1 VASHRRPHPRLISLI
16 VAALL
21 AVAPAPGRAQ
31 TLVELYRAALQG
43 NPALLSRQFD
53 VERAR
58 GEADGAYSRLL
69 PQVMAQGGWSRNEF
83 RDRTNDLTYSG
94 KRASLIARLALYD
107 PAARGRY
114 EASQSIVA
122 QRDEDLAQTRL
133 ELFGELLDRYLQA
146 LAAQDKQAALVA
158 EAQAARQHV
167 DRLRAMRERQMAKV
181 TDLAEAQAYV
191 QGLATRAI
199 DADNERAVA
208 LLRLGELSGI
218 AVRQVPALT
227 RTSFEPVTG
236 SPVEQVAEALRSNR
250 RVAALTRAV
259 EATRRNVEA
268 IRAERRPQIAATL
281 SRTHADQGFDNRQQ
295 PPYHATSLGL
305 EWRVPLYEGGR
316 VDAAEREAMAR
327 VGAVEQQLEAV
338 RREIAR
344 EIETLLLSG
353 QANHARIG
361 STDLEVSALEQ
372 AVQAQERGLELGVSR
387 ITDLLDARRRL
398 LEARADQSKA
408 RYDYVRDVAAMRI
421 RNGALSEA
429 DVERWSGWFGS
440 TDR

>member
-1 VASHRRPHPRLISLI
+1 VARHRRPGSLLLTLT
-16 VAALL
+16 VAAWL
-21 AVAPAPGRAQ
+21 AVAPATGRPQ
-31 TLVELYRAALQG
+31 TLTELYRIALQS

-53 VERAR
+53 AERAR
-58 GEADGAYSRLL
+58 GEAAGAYSRLL
-69 PQVMAQGGWSRNEF
+69 PQVMAQGSWSRNEF
-83 RDRTNDLTYSG
+83 RDRTSDLAYG
-94 KRASLIARLALYD
+94 GRRASLVARIALYD
-107 PAARGRY
+107 PAARGRF
-114 EASQSIVA
+114 EASESVVA
-122 QRDEDLAQTRL
+122 QRDEDLAQTRF

-146 LAAQDKQAALVA
+146 LAAQDKQAALAA
-158 EAQAARQHV
+158 ETTAARQHV

-199 DADNERAVA
+199 DAGNERAVA

-218 AVRQVPALT
+218 VVTQVPALT
-227 RTSFEPVTG
+227 RARFEPVAG
-236 SPVEQVAEALRSNR
+236 AAAEQVAEALRSNR

-281 SRTHADQGFDNRQQ
+281 TRIHADQGFDNRQQ
-295 PPYHATSLGL
+295 PPYHATSVGV

-316 VDAAEREAMAR
+316 VDAAEREALAR
-327 VGAVEQQLEAV
+327 QGAVEQQLEAV

-387 ITDLLDARRRL
+387 VTDLLDARRRL
-398 LEARADQSKA
+398 LEARADQAKA

-421 RNGALSEA
+421 RSGALSDA
-429 DVERWSGWFGS
+429 DVDTWSGWFA
-440 TDR
+440 TAAR